1 MKEYAVIV
9 VSKVSKS
16 KIERQVNE
24 MAMQGWVLKCT
35 SMYLCFFERDKN
47 QNKLFYNSIKA
58 KDLGYSDII
67 TEIEEIF
74 E

>member
-47 QNKLFYNSIKA
+47 
-58 KDLGYSDII
+58 
-67 TEIEEIF
+67 
-74 E
+74 